1 MDINT
6 TNRTV
11 NFDPNLLNPANAGT
25 DGSNVELAAKKSA
38 SQPVL
43 LGANILVSYGITDI
57 EALVAQLK
65 NENAD
70 TRLSMK
76 LKSLSSI
83 ADGLSTQ
90 HLKALEK
97 ALALADS
104 VKQLESAQNDLKE
117 GLAKS
122 KAELAI
128 LQIQVESLEK
138 QIENAR
144 ANEADYNKNLQKL
157 KDRKAEIESKISAE
171 EAKGEKADQA
181 AIAELKAQLS
191 DVETQI
197 KTNEDALSATVA
209 KIKADT
215 ASLEGSKAKV
225 ETLQDTID
233 KNTSRI
239 EKNKNEIA
247 SLNSQISS
255 VVASLDENTLKTIA
269 EELAAVEPEASESPH
284 DIAKEE
290 RRLEATDVVK
300 LISDALDSIA
310 KDILEEVAEKRIET
324 V

>member
-83 ADGLSTQ
+83 ADGLSAQ

-215 ASLEGSKAKV
+215 VSLEGSKAKV

-255 VVASLDENTLKTIA
+255 VISSLDENTLKTIA
-269 EELAAVEPEASESPH
+269 EELTAVQTEEPESAH

-290 RRLEATDVVK
+290 KKLEATDVVK
-300 LISDALDSIA
+300 LISDALDAIA